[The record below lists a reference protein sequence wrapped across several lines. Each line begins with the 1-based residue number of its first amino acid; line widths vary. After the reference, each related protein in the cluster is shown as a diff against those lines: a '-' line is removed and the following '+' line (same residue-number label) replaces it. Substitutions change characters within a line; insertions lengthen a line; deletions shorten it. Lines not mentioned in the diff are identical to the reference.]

1 MYEWIL
7 CTLFSVCAAIEPIE
21 IRPKGNIYSK
31 NDRPMLC
38 GLRKIEKA
46 EDTNDYICIYDHPH
60 SKIDDR
66 VTIGYGNQ
74 CPKRIYCDKR

>member
-1 MYEWIL
+1 
-7 CTLFSVCAAIEPIE
+7 
-21 IRPKGNIYSK
+21 
-31 NDRPMLC
+31 MLC
-38 GLRKIEKA
+38 GLRKVEKA

>member
-1 MYEWIL
+1 MYEWI
-7 CTLFSVCAAIEPIE
+7 VCAMFSICATPEPIE

-38 GLRKIEKA
+38 GLRKVEKA
-46 EDTNDYICIYDHPH
+46 EETNDYICIYDHPH

-66 VTIGYGNQ
+66 VYIGYGNQ
-74 CPKRIYCDKR
+74 CPKRIYCDKM